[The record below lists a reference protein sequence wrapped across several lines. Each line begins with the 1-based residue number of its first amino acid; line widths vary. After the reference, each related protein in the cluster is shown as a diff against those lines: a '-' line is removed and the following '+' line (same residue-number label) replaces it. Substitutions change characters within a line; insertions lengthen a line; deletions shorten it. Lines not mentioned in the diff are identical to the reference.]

1 MTGFVLVMWAI
12 WGVLVLALLALKI
25 YTGRLSRDEDDQLA
39 LADSS
44 NRLKDEQ
51 AAIVAKVKK
60 VQPLRTASM
69 WLAAAATV
77 FVIGYY
83 AVDVVGQFK

>member
-1 MTGFVLVMWAI
+1 MTGFVLVMWAV
-12 WGVLVLALLALKI
+12 WGVLVLILLALKI

-44 NRLKDEQ
+44 DHLLTEQ

-60 VQPLRTASM
+60 VQPLRLASM
-69 WLAAAATV
+69 WLTVAATV

>member
-1 MTGFVLVMWAI
+1 MWAI

-25 YTGRLSRDEDDQLA
+25 YTGRLSRDEDDQLV

-44 NRLKDEQ
+44 DRLKDEQ
-51 AAIVAKVKK
+51 ASIVAKVKK
-60 VQPLRTASM
+60 VQPLRKASL
-69 WLAAAATV
+69 WLTVAATV

-83 AVDVVGQFK
+83 AVDVAGQFK

>member
-1 MTGFVLVMWAI
+1 MWAI
-12 WGVLVLALLALKI
+12 WGVLVLALLALRI

-44 NRLKDEQ
+44 DRLRAEQ
-51 AAIVAKVKK
+51 VDIVAKIKR
-60 VQPLRTASM
+60 VQPLRIASM
-69 WLAAAATV
+69 GLAAAATV